1 MSTVNGVEVTTSEHV
16 KAGPN
21 VDAGVRELMAVRE
34 IVHAFLTADRPEEVF
49 QFALDRVSPLVGAS
63 FACVYLIDGASEL
76 MRLGAVYNWPAQFSP
91 FLGEM
96 RVRLGFGP
104 SGEAASERRAIE
116 VPDVFADPS
125 LEDWQEVASELGFR
139 SLVALPLQTGQAVL
153 GAVTFYFADP
163 HAITGDTRALLRMV
177 ADQMAATAEKARL
190 IEELR
195 RANGALVES
204 NSELERQ
211 YVVLLEAR
219 RIKDEFLSNIS
230 HELRT
235 PLTAVI
241 GYISLMQEGLAGPVT
256 EEQRKTLGQVKT
268 ASEQLLV
275 LIGDLLELT
284 TLKRGGLEVIVSG
297 FDPGEPLQ
305 MAIATAQ
312 GRPEQVGLR
321 VVEQRR
327 DGTVAEGDHPPPG
340 RVMWSDKKKIA
351 KILGSLLSNAYKFTH
366 DGEVRVELE
375 VLEDR
380 VIYSVQ
386 DTGIGIPPEAQR
398 FVFDEFRQVDG
409 SMTRRYGG
417 SGLGLALARRLARL
431 LGGDIV
437 LVSTPG
443 VGSTFRV
450 EIPLAYEPHED
461 AAADNQ

>member
-1 MSTVNGVEVTTSEHV
+1 MANGGGVTTSERVKSSAHV
-16 KAGPN
+16 DP
-21 VDAGVRELMAVRE
+21 GVRELIAVRE
-34 IVHAFLTADRPEEVF
+34 IVHAFLTADRPEDVF

-76 MRLGAVYNWPAQFSP
+76 MRLGAVHNWPAQFSP

-104 SGEAASERRAIE
+104 SGEAASERRTIE
-116 VPDVFADPS
+116 VPDVFADPT

-153 GAVTFYFADP
+153 GAVTFYFADA
-163 HAITGDTRALLRMV
+163 HGLTQETRSLLRMV

-204 NSELERQ
+204 NAELERQ
-211 YVVLLEAR
+211 YVALLEAR

-241 GYISLMQEGLAGPVT
+241 GYISLMQEGLAGPIND
-256 EEQRKTLGQVKT
+256 EQQKTLGQVKS
-268 ASEQLLV
+268 ASEQLLG

-297 FDPGEPLQ
+297 FDPREPLQ
-305 MAIATAQ
+305 IAIDNTQ
-312 GRPEQVGLR
+312 GRPEDVALR
-321 VVEQRR
+321 VIEPRR
-327 DGTVAEGDHPPPG
+327 TETGDGDHPPPA

-366 DGEVRVELE
+366 AGEVRIELE

-380 VIYSVQ
+380 VIYSVH

-450 EIPLAYEPHED
+450 EIPLAYEPNEEPALD
-461 AAADNQ
+461 AH

>member
-1 MSTVNGVEVTTSEHV
+1 MSRANGGVVTASERLE
-16 KAGPN
+16 ASAN
-21 VDAGVRELMAVRE
+21 VDPGIRELIAVRE
-34 IVHAFLTADRPEEVF
+34 IVHAFLTADRPEDVF

-76 MRLGAVYNWPAQFSP
+76 MRLGAVHNWPAQFSP

-116 VPDVFADPS
+116 VADVFADPS
-125 LEDWQEVASELGFR
+125 LEDWQEVAAELGFR

-163 HAITGDTRALLRMV
+163 HAITTDTRSLLRMV

-195 RANGALVES
+195 RANAALVES
-204 NSELERQ
+204 NTELERQ
-211 YVVLLEAR
+211 YVALLEAR

-241 GYISLMQEGLAGPVT
+241 GCISLMQEGLAGPIT
-256 EEQRKTLGQVKT
+256 GEQQTTLGQVKT
-268 ASEQLLV
+268 ASEQLLG

-284 TLKRGGLEVIVSG
+284 SLKRGGLEVVVSG
-297 FDPGEPLQ
+297 FDPKEPLQ
-305 MAIATAQ
+305 LAIANTQ
-312 GRPEQVGLR
+312 GHPDGVQLRILEPRREQAG
-321 VVEQRR
+321 
-327 DGTVAEGDHPPPG
+327 DGEHAPPQ
-340 RVMWSDKKKIA
+340 RVMWSDKKKLA
-351 KILGSLLSNAYKFTH
+351 KILASLLSNAYKFTH
-366 DGEVRVELE
+366 AGEVRVELE
-375 VLEDR
+375 VLDDR
-380 VIYSVQ
+380 VIYSIQ
-386 DTGIGIPPEAQR
+386 DTGIGIAPEAQR

-409 SMTRRYGG
+409 SLTRRYGG

-437 LVSTPG
+437 LVSTPA

-450 EIPLAYEPHED
+450 EIPLAYEPNEETT
-461 AAADNQ
+461 ADVQ